1 MQHHAFAQ
9 VEDHHDELVMK
20 VTVDPLIP
28 YSAFPGGQ
36 MEQATPQCVK
46 QGDQCQDEAQG
57 GRGTIAFPVRSQLNW
72 TPSQQRTLRV
82 HFLYS
87 A

>member
-1 MQHHAFAQ
+1 
-9 VEDHHDELVMK
+9 
-20 VTVDPLIP
+20 
-28 YSAFPGGQ
+28 
-36 MEQATPQCVK
+36 MEQATQCVK